1 MSDITELFETLLRNF
16 RSVDV
21 ANLELQRMIDEDS
34 DLKNEY
40 AEWCEE
46 NGYSERYGFVEFAEE
61 YIENQNSI
69 WDSLT
74 DYDDQE

>member
-1 MSDITELFETLLRNF
+1 MNDITELFESLLLNF

-21 ANLELQRMIDEDS
+21 AEREFNRMIDDDPQLREQYS
-34 DLKNEY
+34 S
-40 AEWCEE
+40 WCEE
-46 NGYSERYGFVEFAEE
+46 NGYTERYGFSEFAAE

-74 DYDDQE
+74 DYDAEE

>member
-1 MSDITELFETLLRNF
+1 MNDITELFESLLLNF

-21 ANLELQRMIDEDS
+21 AEREFNRMIDDDPQLSEQYS
-34 DLKNEY
+34 S
-40 AEWCEE
+40 WCEE
-46 NGYSERYGFVEFAEE
+46 NGYKERYGFSEFAAE

-74 DYDDQE
+74 DYDAEE